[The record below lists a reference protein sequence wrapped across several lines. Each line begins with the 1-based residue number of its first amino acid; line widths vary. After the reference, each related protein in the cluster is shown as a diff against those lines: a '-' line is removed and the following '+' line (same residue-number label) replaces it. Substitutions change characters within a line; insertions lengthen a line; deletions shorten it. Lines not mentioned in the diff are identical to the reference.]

1 MLWTILRRFGYEDTY
16 NDSLKADTTE
26 GTKLKNFMTLEEAIH
41 DAFDDMELWYETVPS
56 EANCYRDNL
65 ALPSTHQGL
74 GVPERSTIPCP

>member
-56 EANCYRDNL
+56 ELYIGHNRRIVI
-65 ALPSTHQGL
+65 G
-74 GVPERSTIPCP
+74 TILRCLQHIKV